1 MPFEKKKKVG
11 GGIISSETWIEN
23 KKCYREIVFCEAEKL
38 SIIELIL
45 KDEEKKLWLFSL
57 EVSGRIIWLHRQA
70 RVFNLTIYYA
80 STIMQ
85 MTQVTYPFVNS

>member
-45 KDEEKKLWLFSL
+45 KDEEKKL
-57 EVSGRIIWLHRQA
+57 
-70 RVFNLTIYYA
+70 
-80 STIMQ
+80 
-85 MTQVTYPFVNS
+85 